1 MMMIIIIIMMMI
13 IITKIIIIIIKGK
26 KNFCER
32 NFECSSFAVGQFS
45 EAASLCLRKGW
56 RVCITVK
63 NKLAFTRKYRSF
75 PSLPSDP
82 PSAPPPFI
90 SWYFLLNILSFGI
103 FQLYRKQ
110 KTITKNTNS
119 TTLLFFTKSYTL
131 QFIETPDSEFLNFK
145 KSLDKIN
152 IIMYS
157 HILSHSNTSP
167 LT

>member
-82 PSAPPPFI
+82 PSAPPPFHNLVLFTEYPFF
-90 SWYFLLNILSFGI
+90 WYFSVV
-103 FQLYRKQ
+103 Q
-110 KTITKNTNS
+110 KTKNNNKKHEFHDITVFHQV
-119 TTLLFFTKSYTL
+119 L
-131 QFIETPDSEFLNFK
+131 
-145 KSLDKIN
+145 
-152 IIMYS
+152 
-157 HILSHSNTSP
+157 HITIHRDT
-167 LT
+167 